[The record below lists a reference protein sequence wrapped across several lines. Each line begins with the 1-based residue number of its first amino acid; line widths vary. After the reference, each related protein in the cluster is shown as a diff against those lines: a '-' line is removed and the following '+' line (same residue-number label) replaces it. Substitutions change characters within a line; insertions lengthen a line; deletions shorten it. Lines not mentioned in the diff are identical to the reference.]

1 MCTPTLCIL
10 RNVLLLYTTASGP
23 QPSYAREQPI
33 ATGVPINDS
42 QFQKAPI
49 SFQNQPRPQPQP
61 QPLVPWST
69 GLCGCFDDCSSCCLT
84 CWCPCITFGRTSE
97 ILDRGSS
104 SCGCNGTLY
113 TIIAVLTGCSW
124 IYSCTYRAKFRKNYN
139 LEGNGCTD
147 CLIHFCC
154 QSCALCQEYRELKNK
169 GFDVSL
175 GWRGNMGRGRVGNVA
190 LTAPAAYG
198 SMER

>member
-1 MCTPTLCIL
+1 MSYSTPPP
-10 RNVLLLYTTASGP
+10 R
-23 QPSYAREQPI
+23 
-33 ATGVPINDS
+33 VPIVDS
-42 QFQKAPI
+42 QFQKSPM

-69 GLCGCFDDCSSCCLT
+69 GLCGCLDDCSSCCLT

-104 SCGCNGTLY
+104 SCGCNGTMY
-113 TIIAVLTGCSW
+113 TLIAVLGCTW
-124 IYSCTYRAKFRKNYN
+124 IYSCQYRAKFRKTYN
-139 LEGNGCTD
+139 LEGNCCTD
-147 CLIHFCC
+147 CLTHFCC

-169 GFDVSL
+169 GFDMSL
-175 GWRGNMGRGRVGNVA
+175 GWHGNMTSGRGRNVA
-190 LTAPAAYG
+190 LTPPAACG

>member
-1 MCTPTLCIL
+1 MSYSTPL
-10 RNVLLLYTTASGP
+10 P
-23 QPSYAREQPI
+23 QPSYARERPV
-33 ATGVPINDS
+33 ATGVPIDDS
-42 QFQKAPI
+42 PFQKTPI

-69 GLCGCFDDCSSCCLT
+69 GLCGCFDDCSNCCLT
-84 CWCPCITFGRTSE
+84 CWCPCITFGQISE

-104 SCGCNGTLY
+104 ACGVNGALY
-113 TIIAVLTGCSW
+113 TLIAILTGCSW
-124 IYSCTYRAKFRKNYN
+124 VYSCMYRSKFRKTYN
-139 LEGNGCTD
+139 LEGNSCTD

-154 QSCALCQEYRELKNK
+154 EPCALCQEYRELKNK

-175 GWRGNMGRGRVGNVA
+175 GWHGNMERGREGDVA
-190 LTAPAAYG
+190 LTPPAAYG